1 MSINRKGKVEL
12 KRPEEK
18 LNDAGFGWIW
28 QFRLKGNGLKT
39 GDPLGWMNHVL
50 GFF

>member
-18 LNDAGFGWIW
+18 LNDAGIW

-39 GDPLGWMNHVL
+39 GDPLGWMNHLL
-50 GFF
+50 GFV